1 MRDVLL
7 DTTLAAPQ
15 QAVPGWQGPIRKDGD
30 LEVWRNPAYA
40 GEARLLPALGGA
52 VPTLRRSELGQRIDV
67 ESPSTAGGPSPAGPS
82 AVGATGGVASLLV
95 TDEQWDAGW
104 SVEVDGQ
111 AATPRPVDGFF
122 LGVELPPG
130 ARHATFRYRP
140 VHARLGL
147 AISAA
152 GLALGV
158 LLAAADGWP
167 ATLRRRRTPPAAGTS
182 TATSTRADHR

>member
-1 MRDVLL
+1 M
-7 DTTLAAPQ
+7 
-15 QAVPGWQGPIRKDGD
+15 
-30 LEVWRNPAYA
+30 WRNPAYA

-67 ESPSTAGGPSPAGPS
+67 ESTSTAGGPSPAGPS
-82 AVGATGGVASLLV
+82 AGGATGGAASLLV

-111 AATPRPVDGFF
+111 AATPRAVDGFF

-152 GLALGV
+152 GLALGA
-158 LLAAADGWP
+158 LLAAGDGWP
-167 ATLRRRRTPPAAGTS
+167 TTLRRRTDAGSRSDCCLDTGRPPVAFTHGRRHLAVRSHLRPARG
-182 TATSTRADHR
+182 RAR